1 MDAGR
6 VLLRYLVPMSLS
18 LLAASGADVLEGQE
32 RGTGRWAVSNQPP
45 DIAVAFGYGADGFL
59 SANGEASDDS
69 FVYDNMDL
77 LLHLNLKAL
86 PGLRGTSIRVHV
98 QSTLSGRR
106 GSGAGVFQQISN
118 LEAPK
123 EWRLYEAWV
132 QHQLRTPHLSI
143 LAGIYDINS
152 EFDVVPSAGD
162 FLNSS
167 FGFGPEYG
175 TSGVMG
181 PSTFPSTGLAAR
193 VMFQP
198 TRSLYGLVG
207 VSDAVPGDVGE
218 GRTHLDGDEGALF
231 SLEVGWARLL
241 SDVVPVLNPRG
252 LPAGEWRGRPGPQRR
267 RIGRG
272 RPIED
277 VRFKIALGGW
287 VYSRR
292 VQRWTP
298 GELEGRSW
306 GIYLLGE
313 TLLHQDAAGIRRL
326 SGFARLGTAA
336 QEVNRLDLS
345 LKGGISLRGGVPGR
359 PGDVAGLAFA
369 FARNG
374 SPYLEEEKKAGF
386 PLDQGETVVELTY
399 RASVGSF
406 LTVQPDLQFV
416 VNPDMRPER
425 KNALFIGLRGSLLL
439 EFSDRGPSP
448 F

>member
-6 VLLRYLVPMSLS
+6 VFLRCLVPLS
-18 LLAASGADVLEGQE
+18 LLVASGGDGLEAQE
-32 RGTGRWAVSNQPP
+32 RGTGRWSVSHQPP
-45 DIAVAFGYGADGFL
+45 DVTVAFGYGADGFL
-59 SANGEASDDS
+59 LANGGVSDDS
-69 FVYDNMDL
+69 FVYDNIDL

-98 QSTLSGRR
+98 HSTFFGQQ
-106 GSGAGVFQQISN
+106 GSGAGVFQQTSS
-118 LEAPK
+118 LEATE

-132 QHQLRTPHLSI
+132 QHQIRTPHLSV

-152 EFDVVPSAGD
+152 EFDVIPSAGD

-175 TSGVMG
+175 TNGVTG

-207 VSDAVPGDVGE
+207 VSDAVPGDG
-218 GRTHLDGDEGALF
+218 GDGGTHLDGDEGALF
-231 SLEVGWARLL
+231 SFEVGWARLL
-241 SDVVPVLNPRG
+241 SDVVPLLNPRG
-252 LPAGEWRGRPGPQRR
+252 LPAGEWRGRPGPRRR

-287 VYSRR
+287 VYSSRF
-292 VQRWTP
+292 QRWTP
-298 GELEGRSW
+298 GEPEGRSW

-313 TLLHQDAAGIRRL
+313 TLLHQDAAGSRKL
-326 SGFARLGTAA
+326 SGFARVGTAA
-336 QEVNRLDLS
+336 EEVNRVDLS
-345 LKGGISLRGGVPGR
+345 LKGGLALSGGVPGR
-359 PGDVAGLAFA
+359 PDDITGLAFA

-374 SPYLEEEKKAGF
+374 SPYLEDGNRGGF
-386 PLDQGETVVELTY
+386 PLDRGETVVELTY
-399 RASVGSF
+399 RASLGSL
-406 LTVQPDLQFV
+406 LTLQPDLQFV
-416 VNPDMRPER
+416 VNPGMRPEK
-425 KNALFIGLRGSLLL
+425 KNVLFLGLRGNLLL
-439 EFSDRGPSP
+439 ELNAGGTPP
-448 F
+448 V